1 MTIRL
6 ANRRSEADRSSLAAS
21 PGVTRRGVLLS
32 ALAASIAG
40 FPRPARAAAP
50 VMDAALRAGMAELPL
65 LRGARFG
72 ADDLVD
78 RVVVVNFFASW
89 CPPCRPE
96 MAHLNTLVSETE
108 PERLLVIGVNLFEN
122 FGGRTG
128 DAALNRFLDQTRPA
142 FPIVRGDDAV
152 AATFDDVDRIPTVF
166 IFDRSGRLATRF
178 VHERGAAKTH
188 LDLDELRAAV
198 NPLLSA

>member
-1 MTIRL
+1 MTRACL
-6 ANRRSEADRSSLAAS
+6 PQAGDDQS
-21 PGVTRRGVLLS
+21 PALTRRAVLIS
-32 ALAASIAG
+32 GAALAIAG
-40 FPRPARAAAP
+40 LAPPAFAAAP
-50 VMDAALRAGMAELPL
+50 EMDAALRSRMAALPL
-65 LRGARFG
+65 LRGSAFG
-72 ADDLVD
+72 PDDLAG

-96 MAHLNTLVSETE
+96 MAHLNTLVGET
-108 PERLLVIGVNLFEN
+108 PADDLLVISVNLFEN

-128 DAALNRFLDQTRPA
+128 DAALNRFLDQVQPT

-152 AATFDDVDRIPTVF
+152 AAAFDGVDRIPTLFVF
-166 IFDRSGRLATRF
+166 DQSGAMSTHF

-198 NPLLSA
+198 TPLLSA